1 MISHRN
7 FPVSIAIS
15 VVFLSLA
22 VFGVWMAGGL

>member
-1 MISHRN
+1 MLPQTN

-22 VFGVWMAGGL
+22 IFGVWWAGIL